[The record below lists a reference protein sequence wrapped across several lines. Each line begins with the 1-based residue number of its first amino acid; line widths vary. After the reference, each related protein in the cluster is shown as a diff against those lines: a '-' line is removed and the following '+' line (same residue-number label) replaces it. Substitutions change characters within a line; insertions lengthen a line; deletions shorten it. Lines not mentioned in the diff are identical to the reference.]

1 MQINK
6 EMMYVSTT
14 IIKYIILILIALLIG
29 WNIRIS
35 TDDCKNGICPVPKE
49 YNERGDNDGKNNK

>member
-1 MQINK
+1 MA
-6 EMMYVSTT
+6 T

-35 TDDCKNGICPVPKE
+35 QDDCDGGICPPPKE
-49 YNERGDNDGKNNK
+49 YNERGDNK

>member
-1 MQINK
+1 M
-6 EMMYVSTT
+6 ST

-35 TDDCKNGICPVPKE
+35 TNDDCNNSICPPPQE
-49 YNERGDNDGKNNK
+49 YMKGDK